1 MKKLFSLLMA
11 LCLLCAALP
20 VVAENAN
27 SDRAAA
33 IRAKFLEKADE
44 VVVTD
49 TSVIFTDAASET
61 PLEIT
66 KNPGKTAVLY
76 GSLCGQKL
84 EHRKH
89 YRLPARSDCMQHRHE
104 RLQDHL
110 GSCAGGGHPHCG
122 HEL

>member
-20 VVAENAN
+20 VVAENADT
-27 SDRAAA
+27 DRAAA

-61 PLEIT
+61 PFEIT
-66 KNPGKTAVLY
+66 KNPSKTAVLY
-76 GSLCGQKL
+76 GSFVTLWY
-84 EHRKH
+84 E
-89 YRLPARSDCMQHRHE
+89 
-104 RLQDHL
+104 
-110 GSCAGGGHPHCG
+110 AGGKAFRPLGYNTKYVNVK
-122 HEL
+122 

>member
-66 KNPGKTAVLY
+66 KT
-76 GSLCGQKL
+76 
-84 EHRKH
+84 
-89 YRLPARSDCMQHRHE
+89 PARPPFCTAAS
-104 RLQDHL
+104 
-110 GSCAGGGHPHCG
+110 SPCG
-122 HEL
+122 TRRAARRTV